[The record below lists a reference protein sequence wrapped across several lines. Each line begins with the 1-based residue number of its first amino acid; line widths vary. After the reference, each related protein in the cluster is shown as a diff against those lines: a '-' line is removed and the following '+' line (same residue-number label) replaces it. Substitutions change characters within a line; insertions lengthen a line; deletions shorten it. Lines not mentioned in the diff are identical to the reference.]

1 MDMNFN
7 IVEVHTDCIKGVYRY
22 YVHYYKAELMPTK
35 YFKIITGEPDGVN
48 YKPIEHA
55 EQILSFMRSHT
66 CTKHKRNGITVRV
79 YK

>member
-7 IVEVHTDCIKGVYRY
+7 IVEVHTDCVKGVYRY
-22 YVHYYKAELMPTK
+22 YVYYYKAELMPTK
-35 YFKIITGEPDGVN
+35 YHKIILGDSLGVN
-48 YKPIEHA
+48 YKPREHA

-66 CTKHKRNGITVRV
+66 CTKRRVNGITVRV